1 MGQKKLKPT
10 KLATDA
16 IGQALRE
23 FGLAYPGAH
32 TKSPWPGHAD
42 LAVRDKTFAFLSSPG
57 EAFTISCKLPHS
69 GHAALALPFA
79 QPTAWGLGKS
89 GWVTATFTEKQTPP
103 IELFKSWIDESY
115 RAQAPKKLVA
125 QMDAH
130 AGISAAKAAGQSR
143 AAKKSARGSGASK
156 AGQSRAAKKSARSTA
171 KKAITTKKPTPAK
184 KRASAKKSGSAVADA
199 KKSRRAS
206 SPTRER

>member
-1 MGQKKLKPT
+1 MGQKKLKS
-10 KLATDA
+10 DA
-16 IGQALRE
+16 VVQALRE

-42 LAVRDKTFAFLSSPG
+42 LAVRDKTFAYLSSPG
-57 EAFTISCKLPHS
+57 EAFAISCKLPHS
-69 GHAALALPFA
+69 SHTALALPFA

-89 GWVTATFTEKQTPP
+89 GWVTATFTESQSPP
-103 IELFKSWIDESY
+103 LELFKSWIDESY

-143 AAKKSARGSGASK
+143 AAKKVAKRGAPEPSRAVKKAAATKKASSAKKRS
-156 AGQSRAAKKSARSTA
+156 AAKKSTTAATEARKT
-171 KKAITTKKPTPAK
+171 
-184 KRASAKKSGSAVADA
+184 
-199 KKSRRAS
+199 RRAG
-206 SPTRER
+206 SPTRDR